1 VNLIRLRF
9 GGALFFCKK
18 PLTVLTSKCTLR
30 YRKEVTKMTKLYI
43 VKLDTEEIVIC
54 AASTREAKGIVKQWY
69 PEAKV
74 LSIEAR

>member
-1 VNLIRLRF
+1 
-9 GGALFFCKK
+9 
-18 PLTVLTSKCTLR
+18 
-30 YRKEVTKMTKLYI
+30 MTKLYI

-54 AASTREAKGIVKQWY
+54 AASMREAKGIVKQWH